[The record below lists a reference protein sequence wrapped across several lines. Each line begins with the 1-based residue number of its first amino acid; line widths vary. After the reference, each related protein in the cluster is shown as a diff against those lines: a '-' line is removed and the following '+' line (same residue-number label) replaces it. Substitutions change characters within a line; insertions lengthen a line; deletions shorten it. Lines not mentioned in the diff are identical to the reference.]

1 MRILLIIIVKLIT
14 IITEIAITLISDYL
28 KMDTKNEVKFHVVY
42 ISWFKTIRLQFL
54 FTFFS
59 QSTTILKL

>member
-14 IITEIAITLISDYL
+14 IITKIAIILISYYL